1 MPAAA
6 LCDDCDDHASSKQ
19 RVRRGRPDGVAS
31 RFGPPVNRPI
41 VPLAGLHLAALML
54 VAFNLRASI
63 AAVSPVLPEIRAD
76 LGLSAATAGLLTTLP
91 VLSFAVFAPAAAW
104 LGHRIGLDRAILFAC
119 VAIAVGTAWRVAA
132 GTVTLLVV
140 TVIIG
145 AAMTIGNVLGPV
157 VIKRDFATRV
167 GPVMGLFTAFL
178 IVGAAAAAAVTAPVA
193 AASNWRIGLAA
204 WALLAL
210 AAAMLWYLTTR
221 ARRQGVRPDVD
232 PARPSIAGLWRS
244 RVAWG
249 LSALMGAQAAAYF
262 AMTAWLPTLLID
274 EAGVD
279 LGAAGIGQAVFQVM
293 GIAGTLLVSILIK
306 VRPSQVWLAALIA
319 VGWAVMPAGL
329 LAWPAAWPLWT
340 FVGGVAQGAGIALAL
355 TLVVLRARDS
365 VAANGL
371 SAMIQLV
378 GYLVGAAGPV
388 VVGVLYELTG
398 SWVVPGMVVIGL
410 AASIGVAGAVAG
422 RPVTVG
428 GPELAD
434 RA

>member
-1 MPAAA
+1 
-6 LCDDCDDHASSKQ
+6 
-19 RVRRGRPDGVAS
+19 
-31 RFGPPVNRPI
+31 
-41 VPLAGLHLAALML
+41 ML
-54 VAFNLRASI
+54 VAFNLRAAI
-63 AAVSPVLPEIRAD
+63 AAVSPVLPEIRTD

-104 LGHRIGLDRAILFAC
+104 LGHRVGLDRAILFAC
-119 VAIAVGTAWRVAA
+119 IIITIGTAWRVAA
-132 GTVTLLVV
+132 GTATLLVV
-140 TVIIG
+140 TIIIG
-145 AAMTIGNVLGPV
+145 AAMTVGNVLGPV
-157 VIKRDFATRV
+157 VIKRNFAARV

-210 AAAMLWYLTTR
+210 AAALLWYRATR
-221 ARRQGVRPDVD
+221 VRSRRASPDVN

-244 RVAWG
+244 GVAWG
-249 LSALMGAQAAAYF
+249 ISLLMGAQAAAYF

-293 GIAGTLLVSILIK
+293 GIAGTLLVSILVK
-306 VRPSQVWLAALIA
+306 VRPSQVWLAGPIA

-340 FVGGVAQGAGIALAL
+340 LVGGVAQGAGIALAL
-355 TLVVLRARDS
+355 TLVVLRAHDS

-371 SAMIQLV
+371 SAMTQLV

-388 VVGVLYELTG
+388 AVGVLYELTD
-398 SWVVPGMVVIGL
+398 SWVAPAIVVIGL
-410 AASIGVAGAVAG
+410 AGSMAVAGAIAG
-422 RPVTVG
+422 RTVTVG
-428 GPELAD
+428 GPEVPD
-434 RA
+434 RT